1 MYICTYVYTYPYRQ
15 QFKARPL
22 NSKIL
27 DPSYHGMCGVVKE
40 ATRPATKPITPKL
53 ATALRESARKNNE
66 KSQLPSNSTAFKAQ
80 EIPKH
85 MFECVKVSTYNHFYY
100 STYVYIRSKLCNHNV
115 ILTYVRTQLH
125 A

>member
-1 MYICTYVYTYPYRQ
+1 MYPYRQ

-27 DPSYHGMCGVVKE
+27 DPSYHGLCGVVKE

-53 ATALRESARKNNE
+53 ATALREVVRKNNE
-66 KSQLPSNSTAFKAQ
+66 KSQPPSNSTAFKAQ

-85 MFECVKVSTYNHFYY
+85 MFECVKVSTATSIY
-100 STYVYIRSKLCNHNV
+100 SSSTVHIR
-115 ILTYVRTQLH
+115 TYVRTVKVM
-125 A
+125 